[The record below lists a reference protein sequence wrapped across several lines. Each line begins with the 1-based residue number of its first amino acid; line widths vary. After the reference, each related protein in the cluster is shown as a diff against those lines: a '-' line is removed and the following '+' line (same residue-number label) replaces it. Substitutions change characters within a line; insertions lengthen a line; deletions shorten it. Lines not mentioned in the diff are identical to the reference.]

1 MTASPT
7 ETDSPP
13 TDAELDKAG
22 REEAARAKKEKI
34 GRIAGMFIFP
44 FLMVS
49 MMITGYLAAMHAPAP
64 NNMPV
69 AVTGP
74 GAAEFAT
81 ALDTDQGEAVDV
93 RIAGSDAEARELV
106 FAREVS
112 GAVALPAGPDGT
124 AAVYTA
130 GAAGASQSAGIGQV
144 LSAQVI
150 AEDLQPHT
158 DDLAPLPAHDTAG
171 LAVMFMTTALMLAGY
186 MPLSLMLSSAPEL
199 LRFRRFVPLLA
210 GWAAL
215 MAGLVWTVADPIL
228 GAVEG
233 HTAQVLGISWLAVFA
248 VGSVQLFLTRILGP
262 MAVLVGMLFLM
273 VLGVPASNLGMSV
286 YTLPSL
292 YPVLHGFLPAPA
304 TGEAL
309 RSILFFGGNGLAG
322 HLAVLAAGA
331 GIALLA
337 TLGVDAVKR
346 RRDPDAAPPA
356 RTVESLLPGPR
367 PRTRVHYALL
377 AFFPFAMVGM
387 MMTTMLG
394 AMYQP
399 APDKMPVAIV
409 AATPEMADQAVQGL
423 DQNMAGLFDLRGSA
437 DSDEARELVRDRTV
451 SAAYLLPSAQT
462 PHATLIT
469 NEAAGMSQQQV
480 VQTVFGQVAA
490 GQQLPMETEN
500 ITALADT
507 DSMGT
512 VSMYLA
518 MGWIMAG
525 FMIIIVGAT
534 AAPMV
539 MGLRTL
545 LPLLAGWSVAM
556 SAVVWLIAGPLV
568 GAVHGHFLPLLGVG
582 TVAIFST
589 ALFTTIFVRL
599 LGMLAVLPVI
609 GVLMFLG
616 VPASNG
622 AMSIYMEPGMF
633 RVLHDVLPM
642 PAAVES
648 VRSILYFDADTVG
661 THLTTFAL
669 WGVVS
674 LVVVV
679 LIDRFRPRRTDAPRP
694 VGAES

>member
-1 MTASPT
+1 MTAA
-7 ETDSPP
+7 P
-13 TDAELDKAG
+13 TDTAHPSAAADTADRLA
-22 REEAARAKKEKI
+22 REKKEKI
-34 GRIAGMFIFP
+34 GRIVGMFVFP
-44 FLMVS
+44 FLLVS

-64 NNMPV
+64 NDMPV
-69 AVTGP
+69 AVAGP
-74 GAAEFAT
+74 GAAEFAI
-81 ALDTDQGEAVDV
+81 ALEADQGAAVDIRV
-93 RIAGSDAEARELV
+93 AAGAAEARALV
-106 FAREVS
+106 LDREVT
-112 GAVALPAGPDGT
+112 AAIALPEQPGEAT

-130 GAAGASQSAGIGQV
+130 SAAGASQASTIGQV
-144 LSAQVI
+144 LSAQAVG
-150 AEDLQPHT
+150 ADLQPRAE
-158 DDLAPLPAHDTAG
+158 DLAPLPGRDPAG

-210 GWAAL
+210 GWAAVTT
-215 MAGLVWTVADPIL
+215 GLVWTVAGPIL
-228 GAVEG
+228 GALDG
-233 HTAQVLGISWLAVFA
+233 HTAEILGIGWLAVFA
-248 VGSVQLFLTRILGP
+248 VGSVQFFLTRILGP

-286 YTLPSL
+286 YTLPGL
-292 YPVLHGFLPAPA
+292 YPILHGFLPTPA

-309 RSILFFGGNGLAG
+309 RSAIYFGGNGLPG
-322 HLAVLAAGA
+322 HLIVLAAGA
-331 GIALLA
+331 GVALSA
-337 TLGVDAVKR
+337 TLGIDALR
-346 RRDPDAAPPA
+346 RRRNPEAPLPA

-377 AFFPFAMVGM
+377 AFFPLAMVAM

-399 APDKMPVAIV
+399 APEKMPVAVV
-409 AATPEMADQAVQGL
+409 AATPEIADQVVAGL
-423 DQNMAGLFDLRGSA
+423 DRNMTGLFELRGLTDPA
-437 DSDEARELVRDRTV
+437 EARELVRERTV
-451 SAAYLLPSAQT
+451 SAAYVLPSAGT

-480 VQTVFGQVAA
+480 VRTVFGQVAA
-490 GQQLPMETEN
+490 GQQLPLETEN
-500 ITALADT
+500 VTALTAS

-525 FMIIIVGAT
+525 FMIIIVGST

-545 LPLLAGWSVAM
+545 LPILAGWSVAM
-556 SAVVWLIAGPLV
+556 SAVVWVIAGPIVGAIDGHFPALV
-568 GAVHGHFLPLLGVG
+568 GMGA
-582 TVAIFST
+582 VAIFST

-609 GVLMFLG
+609 AVLMFLG

-622 AMSIYMEPGMF
+622 AISIYLEPQLF
-633 RVLHDVLPM
+633 RILHDVLPM

-648 VRSILYFDADTVG
+648 VRSILYFDADIVG
-661 THLTTFAL
+661 THLTTFAI
-669 WGVVS
+669 WGVLS
-674 LVVVV
+674 LIVVA
-679 LIDRFRPRRTDAPRP
+679 LIDRFRPPRTLAP
-694 VGAES
+694 VAAES